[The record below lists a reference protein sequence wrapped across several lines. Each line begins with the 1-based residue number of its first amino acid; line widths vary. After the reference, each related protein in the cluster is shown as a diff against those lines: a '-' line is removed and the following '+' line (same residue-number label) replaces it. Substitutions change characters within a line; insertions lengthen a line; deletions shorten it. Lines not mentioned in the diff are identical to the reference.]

1 VLSEDP
7 SPSINRARA
16 HDHPVRKFLATR
28 CDTPALVKMELPVAS
43 WSYFRPRG
51 GPASA
56 YNMCMT
62 THMSTDRRVEPK
74 LHDCEV
80 ALIHP
85 PAVFA
90 ARAALDALPP
100 VPEVAALFALLAD
113 PTRLRL
119 LAALAAGELC
129 VCDLAAATGINR
141 TTVSHQLRTLREGR
155 LVRSRREGR
164 VIFYAL
170 DDDHVRDLLA
180 MGIAH
185 AGEGS
190 PGTESR

>member
-1 VLSEDP
+1 MS
-7 SPSINRARA
+7 
-16 HDHPVRKFLATR
+16 
-28 CDTPALVKMELPVAS
+28 
-43 WSYFRPRG
+43 
-51 GPASA
+51 
-56 YNMCMT
+56 
-62 THMSTDRRVEPK
+62 THMSADRQSEPK
-74 LHDCEV
+74 LHDYEV

-100 VPEVAALFALLAD
+100 VPEVATLFALLAD

-190 PGTESR
+190 PGSESR

>member
-1 VLSEDP
+1 
-7 SPSINRARA
+7 
-16 HDHPVRKFLATR
+16 
-28 CDTPALVKMELPVAS
+28 
-43 WSYFRPRG
+43 
-51 GPASA
+51 
-56 YNMCMT
+56 
-62 THMSTDRRVEPK
+62 MSTVRSSTPQPDVHRD
-74 LHDCEV
+74 DCDV

-90 ARAALDALPP
+90 ARTALGVMPP
-100 VPEVAALFALLAD
+100 VPDVAGLFALLAD

-119 LAALAAGELC
+119 LAALATGELC

-170 DDDHVRDLLA
+170 DDDHVRDLMA

-185 AGEGS
+185 AGEVAAE
-190 PGTESR
+190 PEKR